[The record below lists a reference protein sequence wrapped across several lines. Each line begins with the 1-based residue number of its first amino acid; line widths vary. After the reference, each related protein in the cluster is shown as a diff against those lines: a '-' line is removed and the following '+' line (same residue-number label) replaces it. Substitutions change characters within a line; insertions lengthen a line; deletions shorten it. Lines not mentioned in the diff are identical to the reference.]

1 MDSRSPKAETVS
13 KFTEAYKG
21 GRSIVFLILV
31 STIRVSIIVWPGC
44 ISLCSLLGSIF
55 DSCVCV

>member
-1 MDSRSPKAETVS
+1 MEDLCT
-13 KFTEAYKG
+13 FMCYTEAYKG